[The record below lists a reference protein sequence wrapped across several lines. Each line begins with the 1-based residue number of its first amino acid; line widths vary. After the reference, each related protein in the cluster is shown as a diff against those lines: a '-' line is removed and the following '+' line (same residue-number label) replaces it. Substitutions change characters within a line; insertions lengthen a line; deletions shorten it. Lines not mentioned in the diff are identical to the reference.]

1 MILNILIFNIKIAYY
16 HYSKFQGFLIVHFK
30 IKLCEENGYCEPKRE
45 RSWRSVWGSGHDDDG
60 DDGGGNDDV
69 DGVCGGGG
77 GEVVCG
83 GVDRVPI
90 SKWVG
95 EPD

>member
-1 MILNILIFNIKIAYY
+1 MVIAFY
-16 HYSKFQGFLIVHFK
+16 HYSKFQGFLIVRFK
-30 IKLCEENGYCEPKRE
+30 IKLCEQNGYCAAKRE
-45 RSWRSVWGSGHDDDG
+45 SSWRTLWGSGHDDDDD
-60 DDGGGNDDV
+60 DDGG
-69 DGVCGGGG
+69 GGGG